1 MKLGCPDDDGL
12 PNFYKSAENGFFIPY
27 YSTWSNH
34 ERMLSTEE
42 QYEADTLKVC
52 ANWCHGD
59 STCVGFGFHTGDGVF
74 FGEGK
79 TKCWSYHQGFIMDN
93 KEIDSQAT
101 TYTKCI
107 RGINITLW
115 CTIQMVPIKINS
127 KCLSFNGNFVSIF

>member
-1 MKLGCPDDDGL
+1 
-12 PNFYKSAENGFFIPY
+12 
-27 YSTWSNH
+27 
-34 ERMLSTEE
+34 MLSTEE